1 MWYLIEAIIALI
13 ICIII
18 ITITTII
25 KKGKKIGIALAIAV
39 IIGVST
45 HLGIQYFSEEPII
58 EVMGNKDIKIELN
71 GQYVENGAKAFYH
84 FQDVS
89 EQVAVKGNIDT
100 SKVGTY
106 KIEYEVTCGNK
117 KKAATRNIEV
127 VDNVPPEITL
137 NGEARVY
144 ASSIELYQEA
154 GFTAADNYDGDITA
168 KVEIETKQQ
177 SETTYKK
184 IYKVQDASRK
194 YWCGYKGHRNKRY
207 STTRAYIKR
216 KCVSKYLC
224 RWNL

>member
-18 ITITTII
+18 ITITIII

-39 IIGVST
+39 IICVLV
-45 HLGIQYFSEEPII
+45 HLGIQYFREAPTI
-58 EVMGNKDIKIELN
+58 EIMGNKDIKIELN

-89 EQVAVKGNIDT
+89 KQVAVKGNVDT

-106 KIEYEVTCGNK
+106 TVEYEVKCGGK
-117 KKAATRNIEV
+117 KEVATRNIEV
-127 VDNVPPEITL
+127 VDNVPPKITL
-137 NGEARVY
+137 NGDAKVY
-144 ASSIELYQEA
+144 ASSIELYIEA
-154 GFTAADNYDGDITA
+154 GFTAVDNYDGDITA
-168 KVEIETKQQ
+168 RVEIETKQQ
-177 SETTYKK
+177 SETTYQAT
-184 IYKVQDASRK
+184 YKVQDESRK
-194 YWCGYKGHRNKRY
+194 HWGSYKKYRNKRY

-216 KCVSKYLC
+216 KRVSKYLC